1 MVTLTER
8 MDRFEL
14 DLRRMHRELEALR
27 REASTTAAAEPEA
40 PAVPVVA
47 AIGEEPEPVPAFLPP
62 APAIVPPHRP
72 LPRFD
77 LGALLA
83 RFDVLGAGGLAVVG
97 GAVTALGIT
106 LLFVLAAERGW
117 IGPVERV
124 AAGALLSTL
133 VFGAGVGLH
142 RGYGQMAASFA

>member
-1 MVTLTER
+1 MATLIER

-40 PAVPVVA
+40 PTVPVVA

-83 RFDVLGAGGLAVVG
+83 
-97 GAVTALGIT
+97 
-106 LLFVLAAERGW
+106 
-117 IGPVERV
+117 
-124 AAGALLSTL
+124 
-133 VFGAGVGLH
+133 
-142 RGYGQMAASFA
+142 